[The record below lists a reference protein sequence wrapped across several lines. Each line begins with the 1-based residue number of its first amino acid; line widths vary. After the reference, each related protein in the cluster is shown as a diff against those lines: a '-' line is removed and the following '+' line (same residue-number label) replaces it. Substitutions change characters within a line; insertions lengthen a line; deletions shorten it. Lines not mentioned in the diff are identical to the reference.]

1 MFFGG
6 VLMMIQLSPL
16 YLENRKNLSYKIQ
29 EGTCCVLRSQ
39 SLESTVK
46 FGGLSDRKF
55 ADSAYHSPRSPLFS
69 QTVTMKA
76 QLSTDIIYV
85 STVHFLLHYFST
97 FFVRCGSCL
106 TSACLTISGCGR
118 SRKDFALC
126 NDYNKAVTKCQ

>member
-16 YLENRKNLSYKIQ
+16 YIDKHKNLCDNTQ
-29 EGTCCVLRSQ
+29 EGKCCVLRSQ

-46 FGGLSDRKF
+46 FGGLCDRQF

-69 QTVTMKA
+69 QTVTTLAK
-76 QLSTDIIYV
+76 LSTNIIYV

-97 FFVRCGSCL
+97 LFVRCGSCF

-118 SRKDFALC
+118 SRFNMAL
-126 NDYNKAVTKCQ
+126 